1 MKNAIELYT
10 DYLVQ
15 NNVENTQ
22 QGQYFLRVVEQ
33 VSKNRNLDTEKALR
47 NFYESNASGTTEQFL
62 NNFAKENSIEIDALF
77 VLMCLQGQ
85 GTPACCLKVSNFTH
99 LSEKITNLFN

>member
-47 NFYESNASGTTEQFL
+47 NFYESGSNGTTEDFL
-62 NNFAKENSIEIDALF
+62 KSFAKENSIEIDALF